1 MDKKYFDK
9 DLFWRELRGY
19 YNKMKELNCMHE
31 YYEGVCWGLSA
42 GALNTD
48 IISSNTFHLITKLLL
63 ANTVKNKKEVKK
75 YANLS
80 EV

>member
-9 DLFWRELRGY
+9 DLFWRELRTY
-19 YNKMKELNCMHE
+19 YNKMKELNCMRE
-31 YYEGVCWGLSA
+31 YYEGVCWGFTA

-63 ANTVKNKKEVKK
+63 ANTVKNNKEVKK
-75 YANLS
+75 C
-80 EV
+80 